1 MKKRVLPFLFFL
13 FLLID
18 LIAIACN
25 REVVSYVA
33 EPMLTI
39 LLAIYFLNNT
49 KHVAHIFRILM
60 VAALFFSC
68 IGDIFLLFEDKG
80 EKFFIAGIGCF
91 LFTHLAYIGFF
102 LKIRYTNYPL
112 PDCQWPFIFL
122 TEAALLLF
130 IFAMLPYLGDM
141 SIPVIIY
148 AIFISFTLLTS
159 MHAFRLKEQ
168 TIGWFAV
175 IGAILFILSDTL
187 TAIDHFYHT
196 VPAGNFLVTLTYGLA
211 QWGLC
216 TGGLKYLQ
224 IRQGYGTESV
234 RTN

>member
-1 MKKRVLPFLFFL
+1 MKKRVLTILFFL

-25 REVVSYVA
+25 RKEVSYVA
-33 EPMLTI
+33 KPMLTI

-49 KHVAHIFRILM
+49 KHVALIFRILM
-60 VAALFFSC
+60 FAALFFSC
-68 IGDIFLLFEDKG
+68 IGDIFLLFEDKR
-80 EKFFIAGIGCF
+80 EEFFIAGLGCF

-102 LKIRYTNYPL
+102 LKIRYSNYPL
-112 PDCQWPFIFL
+112 PDCQWPYIFL

-130 IFAMLPYLGDM
+130 IFTMLPYLGDM

-168 TIGWFAV
+168 VSGWFAV
-175 IGAILFILSDTL
+175 GGAILFILSDTL
-187 TAIDHFYHT
+187 IAIDHFYHT
-196 VPAGNFLVTLTYGLA
+196 IPAGNFLVILTYGLA

-224 IRQGYGTESV
+224 IRQGYGTGSV